1 MRIDTLPSLAYE
13 VIQIMT
19 NRELEY
25 SVTKELNERN
35 AMLTGYISEQQSEMT
50 RNSKKDCKP
59 W

>member
-50 RNSKKDCKP
+50 RNSKKGL
-59 W
+59 